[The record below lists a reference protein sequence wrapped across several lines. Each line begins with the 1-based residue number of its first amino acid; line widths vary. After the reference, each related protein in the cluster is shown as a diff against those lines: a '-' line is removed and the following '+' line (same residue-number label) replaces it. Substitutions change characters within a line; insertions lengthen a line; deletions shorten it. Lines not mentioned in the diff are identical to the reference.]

1 MDNITP
7 NEPIELEAAPK
18 SSIAARFFNVIASP
32 GEVYQEM
39 RDSPPNFWNWLWP
52 VIIYILIGSVFT
64 MAVFS
69 QKNILH
75 QIREMQSKAVQD
87 AVAKK
92 KLPPESVAQVE
103 EFNDKFGPT
112 MMKVAGTFGV
122 LVSGFVTPFA
132 WGLILWLLAAFLLKE
147 PIPYMQA
154 VEAAGIAMP
163 ILLLA
168 VIFSSLLTVAMGRL
182 FSTASLALLITD
194 FDPTNKMHLTL
205 GALNLFYLWMA
216 TVMGIAL
223 SVLTGKS
230 LVKSL
235 VGVFGVWI
243 LLRVVFVS
251 VGMGQMLL

>member
-1 MDNITP
+1 MEN
-7 NEPIELEAAPK
+7 PIPPESATLETRK
-18 SSIAARFFNVIASP
+18 TSIAARFFNVIASP
-32 GEVYQEM
+32 SEVYEEIREAQ
-39 RDSPPNFWNWLWP
+39 PNFWNWLWP
-52 VIIYILIGSVFT
+52 VIIYGLIGSIFT
-64 MAVFS
+64 LAVFS

-103 EFNDKFGPT
+103 EFNDKFGAT
-112 MMKVAGTFGV
+112 MMKIAGSFGI
-122 LVSGFVTPFA
+122 LVSGFITPFA
-132 WGLILWLLAAFLLKE
+132 WGLILWLLAAYLLKV

-168 VIFSSLLTVAMGRL
+168 VIVSSLLTVAMGRL
-182 FSTASLALLITD
+182 FSTASLALLIND
-194 FDPTNKMHLTL
+194 FDPANKLHL
-205 GALNLFYLWMA
+205 ALAAINLFYLWMA
-216 TVMGIAL
+216 AVMGIAL
-223 SVLTGKS
+223 SILTGKS

-243 LLRVVFVS
+243 LIRVIFLS

>member
-1 MDNITP
+1 MENAIP
-7 NEPIELEAAPK
+7 PEPSAIEPRK
-18 SSIAARFFNVIASP
+18 TSIAARFFNVIASP
-32 GEVYQEM
+32 SEVYEEIQE
-39 RDSPPNFWNWLWP
+39 SQPNFWNWLWP
-52 VIIYILIGSVFT
+52 VIIYGLIGSIFT
-64 MAVFS
+64 LAVFS

-112 MMKVAGTFGV
+112 MMKVAGTFGI
-122 LVSGFVTPFA
+122 LASGFITPFA
-132 WGLILWLLAAFLLKE
+132 WGLILWLLAAYLLKT

-168 VIFSSLLTVAMGRL
+168 VIVTSLLTVAMGRL
-182 FSTASLALLITD
+182 FSTASLALLIND
-194 FDPTNKMHLTL
+194 FDPANKTHL
-205 GALNLFYLWMA
+205 ALDAINLFYIWMA
-216 TVMGIAL
+216 AVMGIAL
-223 SVLTGKS
+223 SILTGKS

-243 LLRVVFVS
+243 LIRVVFVS
-251 VGMGQMLL
+251 AGMGQMLL